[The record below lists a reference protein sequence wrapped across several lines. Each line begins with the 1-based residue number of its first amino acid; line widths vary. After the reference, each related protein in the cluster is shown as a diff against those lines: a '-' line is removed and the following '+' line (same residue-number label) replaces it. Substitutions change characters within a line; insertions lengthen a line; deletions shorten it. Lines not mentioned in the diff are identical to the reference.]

1 MTATVK
7 SAIDNKITQLGRSGC
22 RRFLME
28 TGQYVEVGGLFEKD
42 YRRAIRSLLAAENW
56 DDLTDLFLGWK

>member
-7 SAIDNKITQLGRSGC
+7 SAIDNKITELGREGC
-22 RRFLME
+22 KRFLME
-28 TGQYVEVGGLFEKD
+28 TNQYWEVSGLFHKD

-56 DDLTDLFLGWK
+56 DDLNDLFLNWN